1 MARRGIELEV
11 KFAPVGEQTL
21 ADLAAQQEFP
31 GWQITGR
38 HDEAQQNTYFDT
50 PDALLEAASCSL
62 RRRILNAGAGGIEWT
77 FKRGRGPGRDGVARR
92 REINALLP
100 ARKGDLRG
108 AFPRGKCAPIER
120 ARQVAGEQPLQ
131 PLFTLLTTRHQ
142 IELTRDDGARVALA
156 LDHVALEDEPTYRE
170 TEVEIELFAGDERA
184 MAELALWL
192 MRTYGVLPMR
202 GSKRGRALAWRR
214 GIGLPVVAPALALD
228 LLAERAS
235 ATSADTATA
244 APLIALA
251 SPRGSDQARRL
262 ATALATRLPAATVVT
277 TAEGSATSALG
288 TGPTIMVGR
297 SLTALP
303 AAASA
308 AWVKVGLPRPLL
320 GRLIDDTIVAGVD
333 PWAVLRRL
341 GEYVEPSQ
349 RRYLDPA
356 ARDADLIV
364 IDNLPPS
371 GDDQHL
377 TPTEQVKFSGWPADA
392 ILHERGAILHSVARE
407 EDHFFRLPAA
417 TAGDYLRVRLREDT
431 AWVSY
436 VERAEPER
444 IATHEARPRILPL
457 LRSLGYSE
465 TDTLLKIRRRYRLG
479 GWEIA
484 LDRVAQ
490 LGQYCELR
498 RVAAD
503 DRDCAELIA
512 LLGLATLARTA
523 SPYLRLHH
531 EAVDAFS
538 ADPAAA
544 TPALA

>member
-21 ADLAAQQEFP
+21 VDLAGRQEFP
-31 GWQITGR
+31 GWQIVGR

-50 PDALLEAASCSL
+50 PEALLEAAHCSL
-62 RRRILNAGAGGIEWT
+62 RRRILDGGAGGIEWT

-108 AFPRGKCAPIER
+108 EFPRGICLPIER
-120 ARQVAGEQPLQ
+120 ARQVAGLQPLQ
-131 PLFTLLTTRHQ
+131 PLFALLTTRHQ
-142 IELTRDDGARVALA
+142 IELARDDGAHVALA
-156 LDHVALEDEPTYRE
+156 LDHIALADAPTYRE
-170 TEVEIELFAGDERA
+170 TEIEIELFDGDERA

-214 GIGLPVVAPALALD
+214 GLGLPVVAPALALD
-228 LLAERAS
+228 LLTERTSVTSTAEAPA
-235 ATSADTATA
+235 AT
-244 APLIALA
+244 LIVLA

-262 ATALATRLPAATVVT
+262 STALLARVP
-277 TAEGSATSALG
+277 TAKLIAEPLG
-288 TGPTIMVGR
+288 TTTNADSSPAIIVSESTIAHPEA
-297 SLTALP
+297 AL
-303 AAASA
+303 A

-320 GRLIDDTIVAGVD
+320 RRLIDDTAIAEVD

-341 GEYVEPSQ
+341 GEYVVPSQ

-356 ARDADLIV
+356 ARNADLIV

-377 TPTEQVKFSGWPADA
+377 TPAEQVKFVGWPAETT
-392 ILHERGAILHSVARE
+392 LRERGAIPYGIARE
-407 EDHFFRLPAA
+407 EDHFFHAPVA
-417 TAGDYLRVRLREDT
+417 TTGDYLRVRLREDT

-436 VERAEPER
+436 DKRTESKG
-444 IATHEARPRILPL
+444 IATHEARPRVLPL
-457 LRSLGYSE
+457 LRNLGYSE
-465 TDTLLKIRRRYRLG
+465 VGTLVKIRRRYRLG

-503 DRDCAELIA
+503 DRDLAALIA
-512 LLGLATLARTA
+512 LLGLCTIEQTA
-523 SPYLRLHH
+523 SSYWRLQQ
-531 EAVDAFS
+531 EGAEAFS
-538 ADPAAA
+538 ADQAEV
-544 TPALA
+544 TPALM